1 MLPLDILIG
10 SPSSSPSHD
19 LPLTTREASSGILGS
34 ISLACWIF
42 LLLPQLVENYRNSSA
57 EAISLAFIFVW
68 FIGDVCNL
76 IGALWASLVP
86 VIIAIAIYFCIADGV
101 LIGQC
106 LYYGIRNKRREA
118 RRMLRRE
125 TSVSEVTESTTS
137 ASREDEPLLS
147 RERSGS
153 YAIPG
158 SMQRRSS
165 QTSNRSRRRTS
176 SSAQRARN
184 EQLAKILEES
194 DENGVRL
201 WFKNVLSV
209 LGILVVGAVGW
220 GIAYRTGAWKPTPM
234 EKDVDVEEMAAGAQI
249 LGYAS
254 AVAYLGARIPQ
265 IIKNWREKSCEGKS
279 EARPEGGVLIF
290 CRTLIAVLHPVTIG
304 KPHIWSRNSEPFDR
318 DRICHQE
325 PTMVDRQSR
334 DYGRRCHDIRSISPL
349 PKEYHQRYR
358 RRLSN
363 QIDTCFEQSN
373 SATRPH

>member
-1 MLPLDILIG
+1 MLPFAILLA
-10 SPSSSPSHD
+10 SSPSQSPHD
-19 LPLTTREASSGILGS
+19 VPLSAREASSGILGS

-125 TSVSEVTESTTS
+125 TSVSEVTVSSTT

-153 YAIPG
+153 YTIPG

-165 QTSNRSRRRTS
+165 QMSNRSRRRTS

-220 GIAYRTGAWKPTPM
+220 GIAYGTGAWKPTPM
-234 EKDVDVEEMAAGAQI
+234 EKDVDVEEMAAGAQV

-265 IIKNWREKSCEGKS
+265 IIKNWREKSCEGES
-279 EARPEGGVLIF
+279 CASSEGGILTY
-290 CRTLIAVLHPVTIG
+290 CRTLIAVLHLVTTG
-304 KPHIWSRNSEPFDR
+304 KPHIRSWNPEPLDRN
-318 DRICHQE
+318 
-325 PTMVDRQSR
+325 
-334 DYGRRCHDIRSISPL
+334 
-349 PKEYHQRYR
+349 
-358 RRLSN
+358 
-363 QIDTCFEQSN
+363 
-373 SATRPH
+373 